1 MHRFTWKSSSV
12 VLALFAAPLFV
23 YASDQPNFSGTW
35 KLDPAQSPDVHG
47 AMITLTIKTDDAGK
61 ISYERLMKQTDGKQA
76 VVRVTCSPGGKDCS
90 LDENGQKAKVS
101 LWYDGSALMILK
113 TGGPKQ
119 DATTERRLELS
130 PDGNTLK
137 VQFTNLDLDSSSK
150 PETLVFT
157 KQPDLTAATK

>member
-1 MHRFTWKSSSV
+1 M

-47 AMITLTIKTDDAGK
+47 AMVTLTIKDDSGK
-61 ISYERLMKQTDGKQA
+61 ISYERSMKQTDGKQT
-76 VVRVTCSPGGKDCS
+76 VVRFTCSPGGKECPF
-90 LDENGQKAKVS
+90 DENGHKAKVS

-113 TGGPKQ
+113 TGGLKQ

-137 VQFTNLDLDSSSK
+137 VQFTNLDLDTSSK
-150 PETLVFT
+150 AETLVFT
-157 KQPDLTAATK
+157 KQSTLTATTK